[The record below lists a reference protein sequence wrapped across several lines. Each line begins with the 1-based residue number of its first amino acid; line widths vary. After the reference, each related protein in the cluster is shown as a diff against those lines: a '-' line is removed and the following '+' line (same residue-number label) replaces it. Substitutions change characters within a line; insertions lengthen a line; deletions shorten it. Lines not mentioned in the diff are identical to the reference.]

1 MHGTTFHPLIQRF
14 EDRTLV
20 FSDHG
25 FHAKERDPA
34 NLKVC
39 ELFDHNERMI
49 VETVL
54 SMLTTICHFK
64 KVTHRVWE
72 YFQARPAFTM
82 AAFNLL
88 VSWNGLKTDPTG
100 FVHLSFASSL

>member
-1 MHGTTFHPLIQRF
+1 M
-14 EDRTLV
+14 V

-25 FHAKERDPA
+25 FHSKEGDPT

-39 ELFDHNERMI
+39 EPFDHNERMI

-64 KVTHRVWE
+64 KVMHRVWD
-72 YFQARPAFTM
+72 YFQARLAFTM
-82 AAFNLL
+82 AVFNLL
-88 VSWNGLKTDPTG
+88 VSWDGFHPDPDWLRSP
-100 FVHLSFASSL
+100 VHRLVQLMIGRTSTIGY